1 MQGAYGNVDVIA
13 CCIRAPVAKGE
24 KGAVRAVE
32 TMVNTIRAVVVY
44 AAGYFFIHAALG
56 ILPGSMFT
64 EEPEETNVNN
74 ESAGDPGVKTRD
86 FIAFTITT
94 VLFCFFL
101 VNEVDVRDTKL
112 M

>member
-1 MQGAYGNVDVIA
+1 
-13 CCIRAPVAKGE
+13 
-24 KGAVRAVE
+24 
-32 TMVNTIRAVVVY
+32 
-44 AAGYFFIHAALG
+44 
-56 ILPGSMFT
+56 MFT